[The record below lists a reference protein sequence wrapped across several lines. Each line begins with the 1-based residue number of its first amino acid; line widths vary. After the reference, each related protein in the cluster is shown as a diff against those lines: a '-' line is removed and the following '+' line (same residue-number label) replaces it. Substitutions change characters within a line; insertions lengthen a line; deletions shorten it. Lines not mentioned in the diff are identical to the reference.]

1 MKKIFLTLLFGL
13 FISSNA
19 MAKTPFTAEKFQQAQ
34 QAEQLILIDIYAE
47 WCPTCRRQS
56 KIIAEYFTENPES
69 KIQLLTVDF
78 DSQKDWVTH
87 FKAPRQSTLLVY
99 NGFEQIHFSVAETNK
114 ERIFKT
120 LRDAE
125 QAH

>member
-1 MKKIFLTLLFGL
+1 MKSLLFTLLFALMMGSAL
-13 FISSNA
+13 A
-19 MAKTPFTAEKFQQAQ
+19 QTPFTAEKFQQAQ
-34 QAEQLILIDIYAE
+34 AEDKVILIDIYAE

-56 KIIAEYFTENPES
+56 KIINEYFAANPDS
-69 KIQLLTVDF
+69 SIQLLTVDF

-99 NGFEQIHFSVAETNK
+99 KGVEQIHFSVAETSK

-120 LRDAE
+120 LSDAE
-125 QAH
+125 QAN

>member
-1 MKKIFLTLLFGL
+1 MKKFFLALICGL

-19 MAKTPFTAEKFQQAQ
+19 IANSPFTAEKFQQAQ
-34 QAEQLILIDIYAE
+34 NAEQLILIDIYAE

-56 KIIAEYFTENPES
+56 KIIAEYFAENPDS

-99 NGFEQIHFSVAETNK
+99 KGFEQLHFSVAETNK
-114 ERIFKT
+114 ARIFKT
-120 LRDAE
+120 LNDAE
-125 QAH
+125 QVK

>member
-1 MKKIFLTLLFGL
+1 MKSLLLTLLFALMIG
-13 FISSNA
+13 SA
-19 MAKTPFTAEKFQQAQ
+19 AAAQTPFTAEKFQQAQ
-34 QAEQLILIDIYAE
+34 AEDKVILIDIYAE

-56 KIIAEYFTENPES
+56 KIINEYFTANPDS

-78 DSQKDWVTH
+78 DSQKDWATH

-99 NGFEQIHFSVAETNK
+99 KGFEQIHFSVAETSK

-120 LRDAE
+120 LSDAE
-125 QAH
+125 QAN